1 MMRNKTFFSN
11 TLTNSVVGCAF
22 KSRHVIRDLR
32 RLYRKLVGGVL
43 LKSERASLL
52 LQETIYTGRRQFQS
66 KIILFSTD
74 PD

>member
-1 MMRNKTFFSN
+1 M
-11 TLTNSVVGCAF
+11 
-22 KSRHVIRDLR
+22 RDLR

-74 PD
+74 PDWFIKTEDEFSRNYFAVFEIINLYI

>member
-1 MMRNKTFFSN
+1 M
-11 TLTNSVVGCAF
+11 
-22 KSRHVIRDLR
+22 RDLR

-74 PD
+74 PDWFIKTEDEFSRNYFAVFEIIKLYI